1 MSWFYNMKDIINF
14 GAKEYGDNIAF
25 KYKISKNEIE
35 EKSYKDLRRDSEGFS
50 SVLANIGMTG
60 KHIAL
65 VGSTSY
71 KWIYCYFGIVNSNSV
86 VVPLD
91 ALLPVADLCELI
103 ERSDAEVV
111 IYDNG
116 REDLVNEIKNR
127 NKKVKYIISMKNEE
141 DANGIYSLDKLM
153 SKYMNS
159 YSTKI
164 DNEKMCSIQ
173 FTSGT
178 TGKSKGVMLNHRNLT
193 ENAIFT
199 EMKIKPGTVSLT
211 VLPIHHSF
219 CFTMDILKG
228 LSLGLCICIND
239 SIIRLNK
246 NMKLFKPEVMCL
258 VPMIIESMYDKLVE
272 ATGIKPKKIVA
283 KLAFGGNLKNIYS
296 GGAYLNPKYI
306 EGFEKYGITVLQG
319 YGMTECSPVIST
331 NYPQERKD
339 NSVGRLLANC
349 EVKIVDNEILVK
361 GSSVMLG
368 YYKMEKE
375 TREVLEDGWLKT
387 GDLGYVDDDGF
398 VFVTGRKKNLII
410 LSNGENVSPEE
421 IENSLS
427 ENKIVQEVLVSSRE
441 NVITAE
447 VYPRLE
453 YIEKKN
459 IKDISGEIQRV
470 VDEYNY
476 RVPSYKNINR
486 LIVREKEFEKTTSKK
501 IKRTS

>member
-159 YSTKI
+159 Y
-164 DNEKMCSIQ
+164 
-173 FTSGT
+173 
-178 TGKSKGVMLNHRNLT
+178 
-193 ENAIFT
+193 
-199 EMKIKPGTVSLT
+199 
-211 VLPIHHSF
+211 
-219 CFTMDILKG
+219 
-228 LSLGLCICIND
+228 
-239 SIIRLNK
+239 
-246 NMKLFKPEVMCL
+246 
-258 VPMIIESMYDKLVE
+258 
-272 ATGIKPKKIVA
+272 
-283 KLAFGGNLKNIYS
+283 
-296 GGAYLNPKYI
+296 
-306 EGFEKYGITVLQG
+306 
-319 YGMTECSPVIST
+319 
-331 NYPQERKD
+331 
-339 NSVGRLLANC
+339 
-349 EVKIVDNEILVK
+349 
-361 GSSVMLG
+361 
-368 YYKMEKE
+368 
-375 TREVLEDGWLKT
+375 
-387 GDLGYVDDDGF
+387 
-398 VFVTGRKKNLII
+398 
-410 LSNGENVSPEE
+410 
-421 IENSLS
+421 
-427 ENKIVQEVLVSSRE
+427 
-441 NVITAE
+441 
-447 VYPRLE
+447 
-453 YIEKKN
+453 
-459 IKDISGEIQRV
+459 
-470 VDEYNY
+470 
-476 RVPSYKNINR
+476 
-486 LIVREKEFEKTTSKK
+486 
-501 IKRTS
+501 